1 VVVAAARGP
10 AVDVGGAAFE
20 AAEVGALAARPAEVG
35 VVGVGPLAFGGLA
48 CGAVILGAGF
58 GFARGAGADSVIEG
72 GGASWVTTGA
82 GGVKM
87 RANES

>member
-1 VVVAAARGP
+1 VAVR
-10 AVDVGGAAFE
+10 AV
-20 AAEVGALAARPAEVG
+20 EVGAVAAGTLEVG
-35 VVGVGPLAFGGLA
+35 VVGVGIGAFGGLA
-48 CGAVILGAGF
+48 FGAVTLGAGV